1 MNATTQPVSW
11 RLVLSGEHGRLV
23 FGVFLCEV
31 AVAMQILV
39 AASSMPAAV
48 HDIGGLQYYGM
59 ALSASALGNL
69 IVTPFAGRMA
79 DSRSAGLV
87 LEVSAFLAVAGM
99 LVCAAAPAMSVLV
112 LGRLLVGAANGSQY
126 VVSLSGVARLLPGN
140 MRARVFALM
149 SLGWVVP
156 GLVGPPLGG
165 ALASTIG
172 WRWAFLVPL
181 PLVIVSRI
189 LVLPPLRHTH
199 LRGDESSR
207 LQMRTALL
215 LGAGGAALA
224 LGVSTFGP
232 GGAVL
237 VAAGAIALGIAITG
251 VIRRPDSP
259 LGGTVLTV
267 LSGNLLLNCAY
278 FAGEGFVPLAVN
290 SHGGTLVQAGLA
302 LTVSSVAW
310 ALASWW
316 QSRLSATVSP
326 RALCVAGTLLILL
339 GGCGVALSLGPL
351 PTALAY
357 PAWAAAGVGMG
368 LAHTTNWVLST
379 SVAQAGAE
387 GAAVAGMLIGE
398 TLGFAL
404 GTALVGGALAAGQ
417 RSRAPIL
424 ETLTISFMGVA
435 VVAAGD
441 AMVSLRYPPRPLSG
455 RE

>member
-1 MNATTQPVSW
+1 MNATTRPASW
-11 RLVLSGEHGRLV
+11 RLVLGGEHGRLV

-79 DSRSAGLV
+79 DTRSAGLV
-87 LEVSAFLAVAGM
+87 LEVSALLAAAGM
-99 LVCAAAPAMSVLV
+99 LVCAVAPAMSILV

-126 VVSLSGVARLLPGN
+126 VVSLSGVARLLPSN
-140 MRARVFALM
+140 LRARVFALM
-149 SLGWVVP
+149 SIGWVVP
-156 GLVGPPLGG
+156 GLVGPLLGG

-172 WRWAFLVPL
+172 WRWALLAPL
-181 PLVIVSRI
+181 PLVIVSRV
-189 LVLPPLRHTH
+189 LVLPSLRDTH
-199 LRGDESSR
+199 LGGDQSSR
-207 LQMRTALL
+207 LQVRTALL

-237 VAAGAIALGIAITG
+237 GAAGTIALGVGLAGAI
-251 VIRRPDSP
+251 RHPDSP
-259 LGGTVLTV
+259 LGGSVLTV

-290 SHGGTLVQAGLA
+290 THGGTLVEAGLA

-310 ALASWW
+310 AVASWW
-316 QSRLSATVSP
+316 QSRLLTTVSP
-326 RALCVAGTLLILL
+326 RALCLAGTLLILL

-351 PTALAY
+351 PAALAY
-357 PAWAAAGVGMG
+357 AAWGAAGVGMG

-379 SVAQAGAE
+379 SVVQVGSE

-417 RSRAPIL
+417 RSGAPIL
-424 ETLTISFMGVA
+424 ETLTISFIGVA
-435 VVAAGD
+435 VVAAAD
-441 AMVSLRYPPRPLSG
+441 AMVSLRYPPRRLSSG
-455 RE
+455 E